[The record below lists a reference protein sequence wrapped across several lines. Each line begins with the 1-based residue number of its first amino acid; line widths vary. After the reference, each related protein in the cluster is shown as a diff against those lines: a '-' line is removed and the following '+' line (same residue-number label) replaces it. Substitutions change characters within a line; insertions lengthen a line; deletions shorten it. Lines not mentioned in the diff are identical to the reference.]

1 MHFAALLGSTPRMGG
16 VPLRGSGE
24 VQPSED
30 LLGVVSLFA
39 DDATG
44 KEFEA
49 MVNIINSLKVT
60 PKDAK

>member
-1 MHFAALLGSTPRMGG
+1 MACLCAG
-16 VPLRGSGE
+16 VARFNRARTSW
-24 VQPSED
+24 
-30 LLGVVSLFA
+30 GVVSLFA